1 MLWACI
7 LLERRVY
14 WVNKTKFRR
23 KNMKLVASL
32 LASLIVGLF
41 TAAPAR
47 AELILAVNEGVTYYV
62 TPMEI
67 REKYKD
73 LADLIGR
80 QLKTTVKVLPVDQ
93 YPVLRKGL
101 DEQQYDLA
109 FVHPAHHSLV
119 SLRDGKYQLV
129 ALTKGYTEYKARFFV
144 KKDAQMK
151 LPADMK
157 GKRFGMPDPD
167 SITAV
172 ITRATMR
179 DLGIDAA
186 KAEIRTTR
194 YQDAVPFF
202 VDNGF
207 SDVGITGSSAVVK
220 QWREKGGVVLFE
232 SKPVPI
238 KHVIASTKMSDTDLE
253 KVRALLVGLD
263 KSASGQ
269 KILAKIGY
277 KGYESG
283 DLQQLA
289 VLTKWLGY

>member
-1 MLWACI
+1 
-7 LLERRVY
+7 
-14 WVNKTKFRR
+14 
-23 KNMKLVASL
+23 MKLLASL
-32 LASLIVGLF
+32 LASFAVAVLTTV
-41 TAAPAR
+41 PAQ

-62 TPMEI
+62 TPSEI
-67 REKYKD
+67 REKYRD
-73 LADLIGR
+73 LADLLGK
-80 QLKTTVKVLPVDQ
+80 QLKTTVKILPVDQ

-151 LPADMK
+151 QPADMK

-186 KAEIRTTR
+186 KADIRTTR

-207 SDVGITGSSAVVK
+207 SDVGITGSGAVIK
-220 QWREKGGVVLFE
+220 QWQEKGGSVLYE
-232 SKPVPI
+232 SKGVPI
-238 KHVIASTKMSDTDLE
+238 KHMIASTKMSVMDLE
-253 KVRALLVGLD
+253 KVRAVMLGLD
-263 KSASGQ
+263 KSDAGQ

-283 DLQQLA
+283 DPQQLA
-289 VLTKWLGY
+289 LLAKWLGY

>member
-1 MLWACI
+1 LF
-7 LLERRVY
+7 V
-14 WVNKTKFRR
+14 
-23 KNMKLVASL
+23 
-32 LASLIVGLF
+32 VGLL
-41 TAAPAR
+41 TAVPAH
-47 AELILAVNEGVTYYV
+47 AELVLAVNEGVTYYV
-62 TPMEI
+62 TPFEI

-73 LADLIGR
+73 LADLLGK
-80 QLKTTVKVLPVDQ
+80 QLKTTVRVVPVDQ

-129 ALTKGYTEYKARFFV
+129 ALTKGYTDYKAHFFV
-144 KKDAQMK
+144 RSDAKMK
-151 LPADMK
+151 RPADMK
-157 GKRFGMPDPD
+157 GMRFGMPDPD

-186 KAEIRTTR
+186 RADIRTTR

-202 VDNGF
+202 VENGF

-220 QWREKGGVVLFE
+220 QWREKGGVVLYE
-232 SKPVPI
+232 SKAVPI
-238 KHVIASTKMSDTDLE
+238 KHIIASTKMRDTDVE
-253 KVRALLVGLD
+253 KVRALMLGLD
-263 KSASGQ
+263 KSEAGQ

-283 DLQQLA
+283 DPQQLA
-289 VLTKWLGY
+289 VLTRWLGY